1 MPCRSQVPE
10 CPSARSEMLDLRVG
24 VPECPSAR
32 PLFFSWKEGYP
43 SARVPKCPV
52 RDVRLESGSARRPEC
67 RTTFFSWKEGSPSA
81 RVPKCPVGDVRL
93 ESGSARRPE
102 CPTTFLFPGR
112 YGDGRLK
119 RGSAHHCPNT
129 RVPDPFLPR
138 RDDIKLLHTSEK
150 FISKKTKCPSARG
163 ARVPEASIP
172 PLSSAI
178 SK

>member
-1 MPCRSQVPE
+1 MPDHFFFPGRKDTQVPE
-10 CPSARSEMLDLRVG
+10 CPSARLEMLDLKVG
-24 VPECPSAR
+24 VPEGPSAR
-32 PLFFSWKEGYP
+32 PL
-43 SARVPKCPV
+43 
-52 RDVRLESGSARRPEC
+52 
-67 RTTFFSWKEGSPSA
+67 FFSWKEGSPSA

-119 RGSAHHCPNT
+119 RGSARRPECPTLFFAEEKLAQCPNT

-138 RDDIKLLHTSEK
+138 RNDIKLLHTSEK

-172 PLSSAI
+172 SLSSAI
-178 SK
+178 SNFMPNSC

>member
-1 MPCRSQVPE
+1 MPE
-10 CPSARSEMLDLRVG
+10 CP
-24 VPECPSAR
+24 
-32 PLFFSWKEGYP
+32 
-43 SARVPKCPV
+43 
-52 RDVRLESGSARRPEC
+52 
-67 RTTFFSWKEGSPSA
+67 TTFFFLEG
-81 RVPKCPVGDVRL
+81 RIPKCPVGDVRL

-119 RGSAHHCPNT
+119 RESAHHCPNT

-138 RDDIKLLHTSEK
+138 RNDIKLLHTSEK

-172 PLSSAI
+172 SLSSAI
-178 SK
+178 SNYVGKIPKLGVGVLTQTHFLMSIYQVIFGMPKWLPTNLACHLS

>member
-1 MPCRSQVPE
+1 MPECPTTFFFPGRKDSQVPE

-52 RDVRLESGSARRPEC
+52 
-67 RTTFFSWKEGSPSA
+67 
-81 RVPKCPVGDVRL
+81 GDVRL

-112 YGDGRLK
+112 YGEGRLK

-138 RDDIKLLHTSEK
+138 RNDIKLLHTSEK

-178 SK
+178 STKSRNATLVFF

>member
-1 MPCRSQVPE
+1 M
-10 CPSARSEMLDLRVG
+10 
-24 VPECPSAR
+24 
-32 PLFFSWKEGYP
+32 
-43 SARVPKCPV
+43 
-52 RDVRLESGSARRPEC
+52 
-67 RTTFFSWKEGSPSA
+67 
-81 RVPKCPVGDVRL
+81 PKCPVGDVRL

-138 RDDIKLLHTSEK
+138 RNDIKLLHTSEK

-172 PLSSAI
+172 SLSSAI
-178 SK
+178 CLRSAQDMPEICPNYASDMPKICPRYACIMPNIYTRYAQDMSKICGMYA